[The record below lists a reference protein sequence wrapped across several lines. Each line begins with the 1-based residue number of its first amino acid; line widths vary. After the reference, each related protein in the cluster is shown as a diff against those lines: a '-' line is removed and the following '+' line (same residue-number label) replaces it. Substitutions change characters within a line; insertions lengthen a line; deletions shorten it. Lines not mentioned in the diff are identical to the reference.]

1 MRLLSLTGTL
11 ALLTVM
17 PALGQLSVGQVVD
30 PIVKNS
36 DTIEVSLQNPGLKRG
51 IVAVIGI
58 SADEVNSLFELCQQ
72 DGLIVFVQTDDQEL
86 ATKMRV
92 RADAANQLEQGHVR
106 ACRDA
111 VDVHR
116 DPWGSHDAMV

>member
-72 DGLIVFVQTDDQEL
+72 DGLIVFVQTDDL
-86 ATKMRV
+86 LILTYFLKLV
-92 RADAANQLEQGHVR
+92 LPLLYLVL
-106 ACRDA
+106 
-111 VDVHR
+111 
-116 DPWGSHDAMV
+116 